1 MVTSVDLGAREYYTP
16 STAQTPILAALPSGI
31 FEKSSSLVASA
42 AQRGYFDV
50 PVLAFF
56 FLLLCV
62 VRCVL
67 FREPPPR
74 IVSASFPPPRGTNGV
89 LTTGLYSSARR
100 RIGTWYRFRVPILG
114 VSGISRREHRVP
126 LRFARACL
134 CFTSSGGWRPGAPL
148 VFTEHHEPRDSGHRE
163 FILH

>member
-74 IVSASFPPPRGTNGV
+74 IVSASFPPPRGMNGV
-89 LTTGLYSSARR
+89 LTTGLYSARR
-100 RIGTWYRFRVPILG
+100 RIGTWYRFS
-114 VSGISRREHRVP
+114 VS
-126 LRFARACL
+126 
-134 CFTSSGGWRPGAPL
+134 
-148 VFTEHHEPRDSGHRE
+148 RE
-163 FILH
+163 FQDESTAFLCALRARVSVLPPREAGGQGHP